1 MHPQEA
7 DKQLGFVPTTRDRPA
22 NRRLGG
28 LALAT
33 VAFAVLTGCAGPD
46 GGASLPAAP
55 PSASSP
61 SATESS
67 TAGFAPL
74 AESAPVSLSIPS
86 VRLES
91 SLIDLGLNPD
101 GTVEVP
107 STEPGAPAGWYTGSP
122 TPGELGPSIVLG
134 HVNATD
140 GGPGVFADLRRMD
153 SDDVINVTRA
163 DGSVAVFRFR
173 ESHQYSK
180 SNFPTGLVYGDTPGA
195 ELRLITCDGYNPAT
209 GSYDDN
215 YVVYAELVDA
225 R

>member
-1 MHPQEA
+1 MEFA
-7 DKQLGFVPTTRDRPA
+7 PTTKDRHA

-28 LALAT
+28 CVLAT
-33 VAFAVLTGCAGPD
+33 VALALLTGCAGPD
-46 GGASLPAAP
+46 VDAARPAAS
-55 PSASSP
+55 PSASSA
-61 SATESS
+61 SATASS

-74 AESAPVSLSIPS
+74 VESAPVSLSIPS
-86 VRLES
+86 VRLDS
-91 SLIDLGLNPD
+91 GLIDLGLNAD

-122 TPGELGPSIVLG
+122 TPGEMGPSIVLG

-140 GGPGVFADLRRMD
+140 GGPGVFADLRRMK
-153 SDDVINVTRA
+153 SDDAINVTRA

-173 ESHQYSK
+173 EGHQYSK
-180 SNFPTGLVYGDTPGA
+180 STFPTALVYGDTAGA

-215 YVVYAELVDA
+215 YVVYAELVA
-225 R
+225 SR